1 MSAKMLKLKQLS
13 GEATKRFAPAQ
24 VKHATV
30 TQIQDALGAAIG
42 FTGSAISGNVRTVA
56 VGLYEEMSNE

>member
-1 MSAKMLKLKQLS
+1 
-13 GEATKRFAPAQ
+13 
-24 VKHATV
+24 V